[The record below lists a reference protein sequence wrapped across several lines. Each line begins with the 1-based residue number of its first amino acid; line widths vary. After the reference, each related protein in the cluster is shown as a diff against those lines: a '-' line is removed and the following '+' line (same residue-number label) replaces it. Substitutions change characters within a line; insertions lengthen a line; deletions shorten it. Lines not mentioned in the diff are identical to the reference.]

1 MNIHKLSARA
11 LAVPALAGVLLTASA
26 AAASAHVTISPSTG
40 QAGAYAVLTV
50 SVPHGCD
57 GSATTKIA
65 IKLPDDIVSVT
76 PTRNPFWTVSV
87 TKKKLAQ
94 PVTDEHGS
102 TITERDDT
110 ITYTARTPLSDH
122 QRDAFELSLKLP
134 DKAGQ
139 TLAFPVVQTCQ
150 KGQTGWTEVAANGQ
164 DADSLEHPAPTVT
177 LTAASRT
184 GQDGDHGPTAP
195 GAPPTGQTPPAAA
208 SPGADLGVWGLG
220 AGLLGLVAG
229 VTALVQVR
237 RRS

>member
-1 MNIHKLSARA
+1 MNIRHLSARA
-11 LAVPALAGVLLTASA
+11 LALPALAGVLLTASA
-26 AAASAHVTISPSTG
+26 GLASAHVTVSPSTG
-40 QAGAYAVLTV
+40 EAGAYAVLTV

-57 GSATTKIA
+57 GSATTRIA

-87 TKKKLAQ
+87 TRQKLAQ
-94 PVTDEHGS
+94 PITDEHGN
-102 TITERDDT
+102 TITERDAT
-110 ITYTARTPLSDH
+110 VTYTARTPLPDK

-139 TLAFPVVQTCQ
+139 TLAFPVVQTCH
-150 KGQTGWTEVAANGQ
+150 KGQTGWTEVAASGQ

-177 LTAASRT
+177 LTAASD
-184 GQDGDHGPTAP
+184 DGDGHGSTAP
-195 GAPPTGQTPPAAA
+195 SPTPTQPAAA
-208 SPGADLGVWGLG
+208 AAGPDLGAWGLG
-220 AGLLGLVAG
+220 AGLLGLAAG